1 MAGLIHGGSLR
12 KMAVA
17 PGEPARYALPLGEES
32 VPLNP
37 FLGQEVRLQ
46 FCGAIHCIHCGRK
59 SSKSFNQ
66 GYCYPCFRS
75 LARCDTCIVRPELC
89 HYFEGTCREPEWGD
103 AHCMIP
109 HIVYLANSTG
119 TKVGITRH
127 TQLPTRWLD
136 QGAIQ
141 ALPILRVQTRQQSG
155 LVESLFRDHVSD
167 RTNWRAMLRGDVE
180 PVDLYQERDRLL
192 PEVAE
197 GLEALTRRFGL
208 QAIQPCPDAES
219 RNFDYPVLEFPTRIS
234 SLNLDRQPEAV
245 GTLMGIKGQYLIL
258 DTGVLNIRKY
268 AGYEVELYA

>member
-1 MAGLIHGGSLR
+1 MARWPGSERRAALAVHAGCDHLGVAPSPGGAAHRLHRPGPQGRGRAVQRSRARGQPAAVDQLMAGLIHGGSLR

-46 FCGAIHCIHCGRK
+46 FRGAIHCIHCGRK

-127 TQLPTRWLD
+127 TQLPPAGWTR
-136 QGAIQ
+136 A
-141 ALPILRVQTRQQSG
+141 PSR
-155 LVESLFRDHVSD
+155 
-167 RTNWRAMLRGDVE
+167 
-180 PVDLYQERDRLL
+180 
-192 PEVAE
+192 
-197 GLEALTRRFGL
+197 
-208 QAIQPCPDAES
+208 PCPSSGCRPASS
-219 RNFDYPVLEFPTRIS
+219 RVWWKACFATTSAIAPTGGPCCAATWSR
-234 SLNLDRQPEAV
+234 
-245 GTLMGIKGQYLIL
+245 
-258 DTGVLNIRKY
+258 
-268 AGYEVELYA
+268 